1 MADGVLRVAVVGG
14 GPRGLAAAEALV
26 DRAPAGARVE
36 VTVFEPHAHP
46 GAGPHHDP
54 GQTEL
59 NRLNIPLRAIDLPVR
74 AGVGGFADWAAE
86 ALPECG
92 PDGFPPRAA
101 LGAYLGARWRELSEG
116 AAVGRVA
123 AEVTGAERSSAGWV
137 LEAGEARH
145 GPFDAVVLCLGHQE
159 VEPDP
164 QLRRWRAHAEDCG
177 AVVRHVYPSDALI
190 AAAANW
196 QGRTVA
202 IRGLALSMI
211 DAMRGLTEGLGGRFE
226 RGAEGLRY
234 RPSGREPAR
243 LLPFSLDGIP
253 PAPKPATAALDARY
267 DVEEAEAARFERAVA
282 AALRR
287 EPGAALEGVCAALAP
302 VAGAVLG
309 RFGVAD
315 AEAAVERWL
324 AVERDDPEGHA
335 GRDLPPAEILAEM
348 LAMAQGRRTP
358 SAGYAVGQ
366 VWRKLQSPLRRAFNP
381 AAVAPETAAAVIGFD
396 EGLKRYSY
404 GPPVSAAEEMLALIA
419 AGLLDLRAVDD
430 PDVELV
436 EGGWRLSAEE
446 GEATATVMLD
456 AVLAPPDLARV
467 AAPLV
472 AGLRDAGLLVPVAEK
487 LGARVAPDG
496 AVIDAGGAPVPG
508 LALLGR
514 LALGSVIATD
524 SVHDC
529 FGAAVERWA
538 DGVWERAR
546 TNPLVTKAS

>member
-1 MADGVLRVAVVGG
+1 
-14 GPRGLAAAEALV
+14 LAAAETLV
-26 DRAPAGARVE
+26 DRAPAAARLQ
-36 VTVFEPHAHP
+36 VTVFEPHPHP

-54 GQTEL
+54 GQTVL
-59 NRLNIPLRAIDLPVR
+59 NRLNIPLRAIDLPER
-74 AGVGGFADWAAE
+74 AAVGGFADWAAG
-86 ALPECG
+86 ALPDCG
-92 PDGFPPRAA
+92 PDGFPPRSA
-101 LGAYLGARWRELSEG
+101 LGAYLGTRWRALAEG
-116 AAVGRVA
+116 SAVGRVA
-123 AEVTGAERSSAGWV
+123 AEVTGAERHRAGWM
-137 LEAGEARH
+137 LEAGAARH
-145 GPFDAVVLCLGHQE
+145 GPFDEVVLCLGHQA
-159 VEPDP
+159 VEPDA
-164 QLRRWRAHAEDCG
+164 QIARWRAHAEGSG

-190 AAAANW
+190 AAAGGW

-211 DAMRGLTEGLGGRFE
+211 DAMRALTEGLGGRFE

-253 PAPKPATAALDARY
+253 PAPKPTTAALDARY
-267 DVEEAEAARFERAVA
+267 DVDEAEAARFERALA
-282 AALRR
+282 AALAR
-287 EPGAALEGVCAALAP
+287 EPDAALEAVRAALAP

-309 RFGVAD
+309 RFGVPE
-315 AEAAVERWL
+315 AEAKVESWL
-324 AVERDDPEGHA
+324 AVEIDDPERHA
-335 GRDLPPAEILAEM
+335 GRDRPPAEILAAT
-348 LAMAQGRRTP
+348 LAMAQGRRAP

-366 VWRKLQSPLRRAFNP
+366 VWRKLQTPLRRAFNP
-381 AAVAPETAAAVIGFD
+381 AGVAPETAAAVIGFD
-396 EGLKRYSY
+396 EALKRYSY

-467 AAPLV
+467 AAPLI
-472 AGLRDAGLLVPVAEK
+472 AGLRDAGMLVPVAET
-487 LGARVAPDG
+487 LGARVAVDG
-496 AVIDAGGAPVPG
+496 RVLNAEGAPVPG
-508 LALLGR
+508 LSLLGR

-529 FGAAVERWA
+529 FGAAVGRWA
-538 DGVWERAR
+538 EGVWRRAGH
-546 TNPLVTKAS
+546 